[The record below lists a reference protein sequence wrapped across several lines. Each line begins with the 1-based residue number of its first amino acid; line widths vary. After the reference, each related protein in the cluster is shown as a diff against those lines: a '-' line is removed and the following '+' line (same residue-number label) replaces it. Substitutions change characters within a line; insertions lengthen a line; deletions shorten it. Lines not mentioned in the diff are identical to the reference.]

1 MPAPGHYL
9 RHGLSVF
16 HPLGLPFTDN
26 ELLFPGLGCF
36 SPGPMLFYQTV
47 LLIKDFPAVAY
58 PDLVYGL
65 RHELLDMEA
74 VVDKPGCRET
84 SSYRQ
89 HHGCRQVGS
98 HCLYRA
104 ASFDA
109 NPLQHLAYR
118 ICGHTP
124 YHCHKTAFPSVSGL
138 VGKNRIDLPVAQAC
152 LVKAEV
158 FPYIL
163 RENDIFLGMGL
174 LVPTAV
180 VAYLLLVLLTKRLAV
195 ETEPLPEALY
205 AYRTALNLPLLKKP
219 RTPH

>member
-58 PDLVYGL
+58 PDLVYGFG
-65 RHELLDMEA
+65 HKLLDMEA
-74 VVDKPGCRET
+74 GVDKPGCRET

-89 HHGCRQVGS
+89 HHGCRQICRNCFDLSPFLYGDSFQYLGNRIRS
-98 HCLYRA
+98 HPSYYCY
-104 ASFDA
+104 
-109 NPLQHLAYR
+109 Q
-118 ICGHTP
+118 
-124 YHCHKTAFPSVSGL
+124 TAFPSVNGL